1 MITKVSIGTSFMGAL
16 NYNLKKLYS
25 KDESQKA
32 ELLATN
38 FASLNQQSIKN
49 ELRLLQSLNPRL
61 KRNTFHTSLNFGKD
75 EVISNEKML
84 TIAEEYMKKMG
95 FDNNAYF
102 IFRHHDTGHP
112 HCHILALRNRFDGT
126 VVSDSKNYQ
135 RSDKIARELEQ
146 KHGLEKVHSSIES
159 KVKSPNKDEIE
170 MALRTGKASQR
181 MVLQELVGA
190 ALKRSNNVPA
200 FIDHLEKNGVNVL
213 FNQASTGRVTGI
225 SYCYGGFIAKGQAL
239 GNQFKWGQVSKTL
252 HYEQTKDFQS
262 IDEANGRTR
271 AAYPQGGN
279 DSKAGKPTA
288 DRMPDGT
295 SKQSAGDHEK
305 PKNTST
311 SNQFQSSNTGHETGS
326 KDREADFRND
336 REPEIFPSSDQ
347 GSTNSVFH
355 TPSAI
360 ASLGEL
366 LAGASATGSVSDDG
380 KKKKKKK
387 GKEEDLGLGR

>member
-32 ELLATN
+32 DLLATN
-38 FASLNQQSIKN
+38 FASLKQQSIKN
-49 ELRLLQSLNPRL
+49 ELRILQSLNPRL

-75 EVISNEKML
+75 EVISNERML

-135 RSDKIARELEQ
+135 RSDKIARELET
-146 KHGLEKVHSSIES
+146 KYGLEQVKSSLES
-159 KVKSPNKDEIE
+159 KVKAPNKDEIE

-181 MVLQELVGA
+181 MVLQELVGE
-190 ALKRSNNVPA
+190 ALKRSNKVPA
-200 FIDHLEKNGVNVL
+200 FIGHLEKSGVNVL
-213 FNQASTGRVTGI
+213 FNQASTGRVSGI
-225 SYCYGGFIAKGQAL
+225 SYCYGGFVAKGQAL
-239 GNQFKWGQVSKTL
+239 GNQFKWGQVSKIL
-252 HYEQTKDFQS
+252 HYEQTKDFQP
-262 IDEANGRTR
+262 IDEANRRTR

-279 DSKAGKPTA
+279 EHKAGKSTA
-288 DRMPDGT
+288 DRMLDRTPRQPE
-295 SKQSAGDHEK
+295 SYQEE
-305 PKNTST
+305 PKNPSRTNT
-311 SNQFQSSNTGHETGS
+311 FQPSNTDLEARS
-326 KDREADFRND
+326 KDREANYGND
-336 REPEIFPSSDQ
+336 REPQILPAGGQSS
-347 GSTNSVFH
+347 SNSLFH
-355 TPSAI
+355 ANSAI
-360 ASLGEL
+360 AGLGEL
-366 LAGASATGSVSDDG
+366 LAAASATGSVSDDG
-380 KKKKKKK
+380 KKKKKRK